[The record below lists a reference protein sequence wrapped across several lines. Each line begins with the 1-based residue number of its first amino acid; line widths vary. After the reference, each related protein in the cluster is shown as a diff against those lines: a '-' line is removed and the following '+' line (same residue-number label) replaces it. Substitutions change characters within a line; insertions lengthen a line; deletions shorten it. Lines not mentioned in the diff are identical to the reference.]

1 MAYSKFNLILV
12 KKQFDLRD
20 KSVNLF
26 EPLQLV
32 EPSSWLLETLE
43 TTKSIAYF
51 SEKSRSETIVMP
63 ILAEVRKRHNNSF
76 AIYSGAILDID
87 KKKGLNGEID
97 FILGRATQN
106 FEVEAPLFCLLEAK
120 DNDIEMGIGQCAAQ
134 MIATRMLNEKEG
146 YEIKDIYG
154 CVTTGEDWQF
164 LKLVDNILYLD
175 NRRYYLR
182 NLNEILAVL
191 FKIVA

>member
-1 MAYSKFNLILV
+1 MAYCKFNLISV
-12 KKQFDLRD
+12 KKQFDLKD
-20 KSVNLF
+20 KSINLF
-26 EPLQLV
+26 EPLVLV
-32 EPSSWLLETLE
+32 EPSSWLLETLD

-63 ILAEVRKRHNNSF
+63 ILAEVRKRHDNAF

-87 KKKGLNGEID
+87 KKQGLNGEVD

-106 FEVEAPLFCLLEAK
+106 FEVEAPLFCILEAK

-134 MIATRMLNEKEG
+134 MFATRLLNQKEG
-146 YEIKDIYG
+146 YDISDIYG

-164 LKLVDNILYLD
+164 LKLVENTILLD

-182 NLNEILAVL
+182 NLNEILGVL
-191 FKIVA
+191 FKIVG